1 MAGVL
6 STPASNNRR
15 AFTLIELL
23 VVIAVIALLIGLLLP
38 SLSCAKEMGKT
49 LKEQSLGHNQAI
61 MFASYYTD
69 SRDKVMPGGPHWGW
83 NHTPPEAR
91 NGLYPPDPWSPGA
104 RMEGSITKVWGWHY
118 IQYSNVDHNMFQM
131 DTATMRDFRTRSM
144 GEPPDGARITRYGDT
159 SYAAA
164 LAWHP
169 TLGYN
174 AIYVGGSYQHGAFR
188 GQPPDTGPGG
198 GNNID
203 DTWGGEEAYPANRN
217 PYVSGGPFYVSLAS
231 DVRSPSTLVEF
242 TSTRGGDVS
251 GTAFWGY
258 GGTDPNTPGTGKFFP
273 GYWLA
278 KPPRP
283 HPVGMGSWRQ
293 PYSLGGGWNASN
305 SFNPSAVPSTWG
317 NVDFRYGC
325 KRRSA
330 GTPSSS
336 AQAVTVKFDA
346 SVKMQTVEQL
356 RDMRQWSN
364 FADRED
370 WNFQVAR

>member
-1 MAGVL
+1 MAGVR
-6 STPASNNRR
+6 SVSSPSSRG
-15 AFTLIELL
+15 FTLIELL

-38 SLSCAKEMGKT
+38 SLSCAREMGKT

-69 SRDKVMPGGPHWGW
+69 SRDKVIPGAPHWAW

-91 NGLYPPDPWSPGA
+91 NGLYPPDPFTAGA

-118 IQYSNVDHNMFQM
+118 LMYSNVDPYTFQM
-131 DTATMRDFRTRSM
+131 DAATMQDFRSRPM
-144 GEPPDGARITRYGDT
+144 GSPPDGQRITRYGDN
-159 SYAAA
+159 SYCAA

-174 AIYVGGSYQHGAFR
+174 GIYIGGSYQHGAFR
-188 GQPPDTGPGG
+188 GQYPDTYDGQD
-198 GNNID
+198 NS
-203 DTWGGEEAYPANRN
+203 WGGEEAYPANKN
-217 PYVSGGPFYVSLAS
+217 PTVSGGPFYVSLAS
-231 DVRSPSTLVEF
+231 DVRSPSLLVEF

-251 GTAFWGY
+251 GTGYWGY
-258 GGTDPNTPGTGKFFP
+258 GGTDPNTPGSGKFFP

-283 HPVGMGSWRQ
+283 HPTGMGSRNQ
-293 PYSLGGGWNASN
+293 AFTLGGGWNASN
-305 SFNPSAVPSTWG
+305 AYNPTAVPSTWG
-317 NVDFRYGC
+317 NIDFRYGC
-325 KRRSA
+325 KRNGR
-330 GTPSSS
+330 GTPSAS

-346 SVKMQTVEQL
+346 SVKMQTIEQL

-364 FADRED
+364 FADAAD
-370 WNFQVAR
+370 WNFRPAR